1 MKLSTLFTFFFC
13 LLLIPLQNVSAQ
25 NIGLITKAST
35 SGVGGELGYR
45 FSDKFILKAGYETI
59 DLEYSTT
66 FTESDFSIDAGGS
79 FSTNNASLLM
89 DYQLFSFLYISTGL
103 LLNNTAVTVSGT
115 FTEDYIWGDVVIPKE
130 EMGSIE
136 WKITPQYAF
145 SPYVGFGFGNNLS
158 HSRRLSYSFEIGGF
172 FQGSPQID
180 ISSDGI
186 LAPNQDPEINQSG
199 MLENQI
205 SKYRFYPTI
214 KLLLGINILRF
225 K

>member
-1 MKLSTLFTFFFC
+1 MKLSTLFTFCFC

-25 NIGLITKAST
+25 NIGLIAKAST
-35 SGVGGELGYR
+35 SGFGGEFGYR
-45 FSDKFILKAGYETI
+45 LSDKFILKAGYETI
-59 DLEYSTT
+59 DLKYSTS
-66 FTESDFSIDAGGS
+66 FKEYDFSIDAGGS
-79 FSTNNASLLM
+79 FSTGNVSFLM
-89 DYQLFSFLYISTGL
+89 DYQLFNLLYVSTGI
-103 LLNNTAVTVSGT
+103 LLNNTVVTVSGT
-115 FTEDYIWGDVVIPKE
+115 FSEDYVWGDVVIPKE
-130 EMGSIE
+130 DMGVIE
-136 WKITPQYAF
+136 WEITPQYAL

-158 HSRRLSYSFEIGGF
+158 HSRRVSYSFEIGGI

-180 ISSDGI
+180 IISDGI
-186 LAPNQDPEINQSG
+186 LAPNQDPDFNQSG